1 MNIEVIDESGHNI
14 DGEEFASLAAFVL
27 QQMHVHPMAELNIKF
42 VDVPT
47 MTQLHEDWM
56 DLPGP
61 TDVLSFPMDE
71 MRPAREDE
79 EPSEGVLGDIAICPD
94 VAEGQARESGH
105 TAIEEMLLL
114 ATHGILH
121 LLGYDH
127 AEPAEE
133 KEMFDLQRHLLLT
146 FLAGR

>member
-1 MNIEVIDESGHNI
+1 MNIEVIDESSHNI
-14 DGEEFASLAAFVL
+14 DGAEFAELGAFVL

-42 VDVPT
+42 VDIPT

-71 MRPAREDE
+71 MRPGREGE
-79 EPSEGVLGDIAICPD
+79 ELTEGILGDIAICPD
-94 VAEGQARESGH
+94 VAREQAEEAGH
-105 TAIEEMLLL
+105 TLVEEMLLL
-114 ATHGILH
+114 ATHGMLH

-127 AEPAEE
+127 GDEEEE
-133 KEMFDLQRHLLLT
+133 KEMFALQRHLLLT
-146 FLAGR
+146 FLAQR